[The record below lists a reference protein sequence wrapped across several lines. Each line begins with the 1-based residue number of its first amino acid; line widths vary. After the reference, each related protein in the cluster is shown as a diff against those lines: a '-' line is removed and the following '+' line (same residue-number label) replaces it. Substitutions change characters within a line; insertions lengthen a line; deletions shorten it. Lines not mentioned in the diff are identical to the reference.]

1 MGLASTVRHYEK
13 NYPGLKV
20 DSICTRK
27 NAYCTEIKRQC
38 SVGSNDLDIK
48 SLPEKKRGYSYL
60 LSLIFNKDHWGHN
73 CDQEDYFS
81 KKLYKANPLPLSH
94 VHQNWVEPRLMH
106 SRGPL
111 NPGSTR
117 ASKVG
122 STLLTRVTRCES
134 GLQGVKVCYKV

>member
-60 LSLIFNKDHWGHN
+60 LSSTRITGATTVIRKIISARN
-73 CDQEDYFS
+73 CTRPIHYPFHMCI
-81 KKLYKANPLPLSH
+81 KT
-94 VHQNWVEPRLMH
+94 
-106 SRGPL
+106 GL
-111 NPGSTR
+111 NPG
-117 ASKVG
+117 
-122 STLLTRVTRCES
+122 
-134 GLQGVKVCYKV
+134 